1 MDIQRTG
8 LGAQEATVGRFSG
21 VALGEAVPS
30 NSCRT
35 LFTLRPKIC
44 LLRTSERRP
53 QGSGALDASWVAS
66 RVARVGRIWL
76 VGCPPDTPKES
87 LPFSAK
93 VPCEGKSWVEWFTS
107 KWAVLV
113 DGDGLEGS
121 SEWGELGRAA
131 CRRVTY
137 LSLGM

>member
-21 VALGEAVPS
+21 VTLGEAVPS

-44 LLRTSERRP
+44 LLRSSERRP
-53 QGSGALDASWVAS
+53 CGSGALDTSWVAS
-66 RVARVGRIWL
+66 SVARVGRIGL
-76 VGCPPDTPKES
+76 VS
-87 LPFSAK
+87 YLPATRMKRSGFST
-93 VPCEGKSWVEWFTS
+93 VNPRQ
-107 KWAVLV
+107 
-113 DGDGLEGS
+113 GS
-121 SEWGELGRAA
+121 SRVAWFASEAAIRPDGSELGVSSVVDDPKPAA
-131 CRRVTY
+131 CRRMTY